1 MDYAHSTEPRAA
13 AQEDLRRRA
22 WLHAGAWFA
31 VLVAAALIGFAPSL
45 RTMIT
50 TWANSTTYTH
60 GFVVLPITL
69 FLLWRRREALPHE
82 PPRQAPGALLAVAG
96 AALLWLLGRA
106 AEAALVEQV
115 ALVSLLIALFVFCFG
130 YRIGRLALFPL
141 AFLFFMVPFGDFLI
155 PPLQDLTAW
164 FAVHLL
170 RLVGVP
176 VYQDKILI
184 YVPNGLFVVA
194 EACAGL
200 RFLIANVMVGA
211 LFAYSAYTS
220 TRKRVLF
227 MLLVL
232 LVPLLANGLRAFGIV
247 YLGYLTDNSIA
258 VGADHLVYGWGFFTA
273 VMLLLLFLGSLFA
286 DRQPDGQT
294 AAARSAPGREPVSAS
309 GWRTWLGVLALL
321 LVAGIPAYAWATM
334 RPPPPL
340 TAEAE
345 LPPVAE
351 GWTRSA
357 ETPADWQPHFI
368 GTDRTVFERYEG
380 AEGPVEWFVAFYRYQ
395 RHGAEAINQM
405 NRFADDDAW
414 HRVEAGQMA
423 LGAAQLPDSVRFQRL
438 RSPAGERLVAFWYWT
453 YERFSADPL
462 TANLW
467 QTMGEL
473 TGSGRA
479 GAVLAISTPVEDDP
493 AEAKARIIAFAK
505 TLRPLDG
512 YLARLAG
519 HEGEGG

>member
-1 MDYAHSTEPRAA
+1 MDYANTTGPRAA

-31 VLVAAALIGFAPSL
+31 VLVGAALIGFAPSL
-45 RTMIT
+45 RSMIT
-50 TWANSTTYTH
+50 IWANSTTYTH
-60 GFVVLPITL
+60 GFVVLPISL
-69 FLLWRRREALPHE
+69 FLLWRRRERLLRE
-82 PPRQAPGALLAVAG
+82 TPRQAPGALLAVAG

-115 ALVSLLIALFVFCFG
+115 AFVSLVIALFVFCFG

-141 AFLFFMVPFGDFLI
+141 AFLYFMVPFGDFLI

-164 FAVHLL
+164 FAVNLL

-200 RFLIANVMVGA
+200 CFLIANVMVGA

-247 YLGYLTDNSIA
+247 YLGYLTDNSVA

-286 DRQPDGQT
+286 DRQPSEKSL
-294 AAARSAPGREPVSAS
+294 AALSPGRAPA
-309 GWRTWLGVLALL
+309 GTDAWRAWLGVLALL
-321 LVAGIPAYAWATM
+321 FVAGIPAYAWATM
-334 RPPPPL
+334 RPPAPL
-340 TAEAE
+340 TAETE

-351 GWTRSA
+351 GWTRNPDTQS
-357 ETPADWQPHFI
+357 DWRPHFI
-368 GTDRTVFERYEG
+368 GADRTVFERYEG
-380 AEGPVEWFVAFYRYQ
+380 ANGSIDWFVAFYRYQ

-405 NRFADDDAW
+405 NRFADEETWRRIDG
-414 HRVEAGQMA
+414 GQMA

-438 RSPAGERLVAFWYWT
+438 RAPEGERLVAYWYWT
-453 YERFSADPL
+453 YDRFSADPL
-462 TANLW
+462 TAKLW
-467 QTMGEL
+467 QTVGEL

-479 GAVLAISTPVEDDP
+479 GAVLAISTPIAEDP
-493 AEAKARIIAFAK
+493 AAARARIVAFAEA
-505 TLRPLDG
+505 LRPLDG

-519 HEGEGG
+519 HADEGS